1 MRELQ
6 FKNFNLM
13 LKNKNFQKKLALN
26 WYHYQSERIDR
37 SDRRRILK
45 IFDRD
50 LQFFPSMH
58 DICEGL
64 TEAKFDSN
72 IWASNVEAKDHFD
85 LKMDGLIELFQLTTL
100 KNRHDPLTPKIL

>member
-1 MRELQ
+1 M
-6 FKNFNLM
+6 
-13 LKNKNFQKKLALN
+13 
-26 WYHYQSERIDR
+26 
-37 SDRRRILK
+37 K

-72 IWASNVEAKDHFD
+72 LWASNVEAKDHFD
-85 LKMDGLIELFQLTTL
+85 LRMDGLIELF
-100 KNRHDPLTPKIL
+100 